1 MVGQEINKE
10 VIYGETPLSGLRKA
24 LEMIKSSNTN
34 FRTVNMRGKNVE
46 DSEVTELKK
55 EEEERKKELR

>member
-1 MVGQEINKE
+1 M
-10 VIYGETPLSGLRKA
+10 RKA